1 MILGGF
7 ILKITDGIYQVDGV
21 NGNVYIVEDRK
32 GLILVDTGLP
42 RSHKKIISSIQGSG
56 HKPTDVSMIVLT
68 HFHIDHV
75 GSLRK
80 MEEATGARVAV
91 HELDADYVAG
101 KRAPPK
107 PKNLMFRALSSFV
120 KTEPVNVDLILNEND
135 NAGRLLVIHTPG
147 HSEGSISL
155 LDSERKVM
163 FVGDAV
169 RFVDGKI
176 QGPPEQFTLD
186 MDKAMKSIGRIAS
199 FEFDVLLSGHGQA
212 LMPKAS
218 QKVKEFYATLK

>member
-1 MILGGF
+1 M
-7 ILKITDGIYQVDGV
+7 KITEGIYQVDGV
-21 NGNVYIVEDRK
+21 NGNVYLVED
-32 GLILVDTGLP
+32 GNSLILVDTGLP
-42 RSHKKIISSIQGSG
+42 RSHKKIISSIQGLG
-56 HKPTDVSMIVLT
+56 REPTDVSLIVLT

-75 GSLRK
+75 GSLKK
-80 MEEATGARVAV
+80 MKEATGAKVAV

-107 PKNLMFRALSSFV
+107 PKNLMLRALSSLV
-120 KTEPVNVDLILNEND
+120 KVEPVDVDLILNEND
-135 NAGRLLVIHTPG
+135 KVGRLLVIDTPG

-155 LDSERKVM
+155 LDNDRKVM

-169 RFVDGKI
+169 RFVDGKM
-176 QGPPEQFTLD
+176 QGPPERFTLD

-199 FEFDVLLSGHGQA
+199 FEFDVLLSGHGQT